1 MKNARHY
8 KYDIALSIAG
18 EDRAYAEALAEELKR
33 RKIKYFYDDEEK
45 HNLWG
50 KNLYPYLSD
59 LYQNEAHYCVIFI
72 SKHYATKR
80 WTNHEREAA
89 QARAFQENEE
99 YILPIR
105 LDNTEL
111 PGILPTVAYLEWPPE
126 TAETVADLIARKLGR
141 EPYIAPRLAVSEAI
155 QAIMPTT
162 SPDVT
167 PEKAISKS
175 RKRGE
180 VAEDAVLQTYIH
192 ELEKTYEA
200 GNASEMSYRLALE
213 SLLKDLVPGITVTHE
228 PKRKEYGSPDYVISQ
243 KTGHGLLTIGYIE
256 AKDVDAHLDDIEH
269 DAELSEPKTRDGQQ
283 LKKYRHALPNLV
295 LTNYREFRWYLHGQL
310 CLSARLTVPKIDGG
324 ITVKKKGGKKVA
336 DPGPMQMLLGTHA
349 HNTLDVARLL
359 ANFLTYSTEPISNP
373 KELAERM
380 ARITHII
387 RDMTVLSFR
396 QNEIPDTLRD
406 LYEAFKQVLI
416 PDLDVPEFA
425 DMFAQT
431 LAYGLFAARY
441 NHTSTEPFRRQ
452 DAAREIPNT
461 NPFLADLFEKI
472 TGREMD
478 NVPFVGFVDDLA
490 QLLAQ
495 TDMNAVLA
503 DFGKGTRREDPLIH
517 FYETFLAEYN
527 PKLRELRGVYY
538 TPEPVVSYIVRS
550 VDHIL
555 RTQFDCAGGLADT
568 SQTTYTYDNNGQK
581 QEKTSSRVLLLD
593 PACGTGTFL
602 YAVINHI
609 RERYRERGNAGM
621 WSSYVREHL
630 LPRIFGF
637 ELLMAPYAMAHLK
650 LGMQLA
656 ALDLPEAERQTW
668 SYDFKSK
675 ERLGLYL
682 TNTLE
687 EAMQRP
693 EMLFARSI
701 SEEANAAARVK
712 QQYPV
717 MVVLGNPPY
726 SGHSANK
733 GQWIIDLLHGI
744 DSKTGKKVGNY
755 FEVDGVSLNERN
767 PKYLNDDYVKF
778 IRFAQWRIEQTGY
791 GILAFITNHGYLDN
805 PTFRGMR
812 QSLMQSFD
820 DIYILDLHGNS
831 KKKERSPDG
840 TKDENV
846 FDIQQ
851 GVAIGIFVKRGKK
864 TSGPHSAT
872 IHHANLWGAREEYDK
887 STKSQSLRGG
897 KYHWLTEHDVATTQW
912 TILNPQSS
920 FYLFKPQ
927 DIDVE
932 TEYEQA
938 WVVNNIFTTS
948 ANGFKTHRDHFSVAF
963 HLGELHRRIGQLR
976 NINVSDEYL
985 RDKFKL
991 TDTNDWKIRQAR
1003 TAISQLKDWEKP
1015 IMPCLYRPLDRR
1027 FCYYGTYLMDRPR
1040 EAELWHARFP
1050 NMCLATGRQG
1060 QVVGGNI
1067 WNLVTVGK
1075 DVADTNLF
1083 YRGGI
1088 QYFPLYLYKMKPKD
1102 TLFDKLTLE
1111 DSADRSSNISH
1122 VFVKT
1127 FSEKINMHSIPDGK
1141 GDLQQNFGPED
1152 IFNYMY
1158 AIFHSSTYRKRYAE
1172 FLKVDFP
1179 RLPLTSNINLF
1190 RDLCII
1196 GDRLVKLH
1204 LMEVSGSP
1212 LPSYPAKGDNLVDA
1226 VRYTEPG
1233 QGWEQGRVWI
1243 NKAQYF
1249 EGVSLEIWNFFV
1261 GGYQVC
1267 QKWLK
1272 DRKGR
1277 TLSYEDIEHYQQV
1290 VAALDET
1297 NRLMQQIDDVIDT
1310 HGGWPIM

>member
-1 MKNARHY
+1 MIDKNDE
-8 KYDIALSIAG
+8 YDIAISYAG
-18 EDRAYAEALAEELKR
+18 EDRTYAEALATILQRQGIRVFFDRYER
-33 RKIKYFYDDEEK
+33 AT
-45 HNLWG
+45 LWG
-50 KNLYPYLSD
+50 KNLYTYLSE
-59 LYQNEAHYCVIFI
+59 LYQKKARYCIVFL
-72 SKHYATKR
+72 SEHYAR
-80 WTNHEREAA
+80 SLWTTHEREAA

-517 FYETFLAEYN
+517 FYETFLIQYN
-527 PKLRELRGVYY
+527 PELRVLRGVYY

-668 SYDFKSK
+668 SYDFKAK
-675 ERLGLYL
+675 ERLGVYL
-682 TNTLE
+682 TNSLE
-687 EAMQRP
+687 EATKRA
-693 EMLFARSI
+693 EMLFARYI
-701 SEEANAAARVK
+701 SDEANAAAEIK
-712 QQYPV
+712 KDLPI
-717 MVVLGNPPY
+717 MVIMGNPPY
-726 SGHSANK
+726 SGHSANRSWEK
-733 GQWIIDLLHGI
+733 VDDEWIPTFIGKLLQDYYKIDGR
-744 DSKTGKKVGNY
+744 
-755 FEVDGVSLNERN
+755 SLNERN
-767 PKYLNDDYVKF
+767 SKWLQDDYVKF
-778 IRFAQWRIEQTGY
+778 IRFSQWRIERTGH
-791 GILAFITNHGYLDN
+791 GILAFITNHGYLNN

-812 QSLMQSFD
+812 QNLLQSFD
-820 DIYILDLHGNS
+820 EIYVLDLHGNS
-831 KKKERSPDG
+831 RKKEKTPDG
-840 TKDENV
+840 SKDENV

-851 GVAIGIFVKRGKK
+851 GVAIGI
-864 TSGPHSAT
+864 
-872 IHHANLWGAREEYDK
+872 
-887 STKSQSLRGG
+887 
-897 KYHWLTEHDVATTQW
+897 
-912 TILNPQSS
+912 
-920 FYLFKPQ
+920 
-927 DIDVE
+927 
-932 TEYEQA
+932 
-938 WVVNNIFTTS
+938 VV
-948 ANGFKTHRDHFSVAF
+948 
-963 HLGELHRRIGQLR
+963 
-976 NINVSDEYL
+976 
-985 RDKFKL
+985 
-991 TDTNDWKIRQAR
+991 
-1003 TAISQLKDWEKP
+1003 
-1015 IMPCLYRPLDRR
+1015 
-1027 FCYYGTYLMDRPR
+1027 
-1040 EAELWHARFP
+1040 
-1050 NMCLATGRQG
+1050 
-1060 QVVGGNI
+1060 
-1067 WNLVTVGK
+1067 
-1075 DVADTNLF
+1075 
-1083 YRGGI
+1083 
-1088 QYFPLYLYKMKPKD
+1088 
-1102 TLFDKLTLE
+1102 
-1111 DSADRSSNISH
+1111 
-1122 VFVKT
+1122 
-1127 FSEKINMHSIPDGK
+1127 
-1141 GDLQQNFGPED
+1141 
-1152 IFNYMY
+1152 
-1158 AIFHSSTYRKRYAE
+1158 
-1172 FLKVDFP
+1172 
-1179 RLPLTSNINLF
+1179 
-1190 RDLCII
+1190 
-1196 GDRLVKLH
+1196 
-1204 LMEVSGSP
+1204 
-1212 LPSYPAKGDNLVDA
+1212 
-1226 VRYTEPG
+1226 
-1233 QGWEQGRVWI
+1233 
-1243 NKAQYF
+1243 
-1249 EGVSLEIWNFFV
+1249 
-1261 GGYQVC
+1261 
-1267 QKWLK
+1267 
-1272 DRKGR
+1272 
-1277 TLSYEDIEHYQQV
+1277 
-1290 VAALDET
+1290 
-1297 NRLMQQIDDVIDT
+1297 
-1310 HGGWPIM
+1310 

>member
-1 MKNARHY
+1 MKRARQY
-8 KYDIALSIAG
+8 KYDIALSVAG

-33 RKIKYFYDDEEK
+33 RRIKYFYDDEEK
-45 HNLWG
+45 HMLWG

-80 WTNHEREAA
+80 WTTHEREAA

-126 TAETVADLIARKLGR
+126 SAETVANNIALKLGR
-141 EPYIAPRLAVSEAI
+141 EPYIAPRLSVSEAI
-155 QAIMPTT
+155 APIT
-162 SPDVT
+162 SPDSAPAT
-167 PEKAISKS
+167 APSKS
-175 RKRGE
+175 GKKGE
-180 VAEDAVLQTYIH
+180 VAEDAVLQKYIR
-192 ELEKTYEA
+192 EIENTYEA
-200 GNASEMSYRLALE
+200 RNDSEMSYRSALE
-213 SLLKDLVPGITVTHE
+213 NLLKDLVPGITVTHE
-228 PKRKEYGSPDYVISQ
+228 PKRKAYGSPDFVISQ

-256 AKDVDAHLDDIEH
+256 KKAVDMHLDDIEH
-269 DAELSEPKTRDGQQ
+269 DAEQVEPKTRDGEQ
-283 LKKYRHALPNLV
+283 LKKYLEALENLI
-295 LTNYREFRWYLHGQL
+295 LTNYREFRWYLHGKL
-310 CLSARLTVPKIDGG
+310 CMTYRLVVPKIDSG
-324 ITVKKKGGKKVA
+324 IALTGSKKKGARKGT
-336 DPGPMQMLLGTHA
+336 DPGPMQLFLGTHTQS
-349 HNTLDVARLL
+349 TLDVARLL
-359 ANFLTYSTEPISNP
+359 ANFLTYNTEPINNP
-373 KELAERM
+373 KDLAERM
-380 ARITHII
+380 ARIAHII
-387 RDMTVLSFR
+387 RDMTILAFG
-396 QNEIPDTLRD
+396 QNEIPDTLAD
-406 LYEAFKQVLI
+406 LY
-416 PDLDVPEFA
+416 
-425 DMFAQT
+425 
-431 LAYGLFAARY
+431 
-441 NHTSTEPFRRQ
+441 
-452 DAAREIPNT
+452 
-461 NPFLADLFEKI
+461 EKI
-472 TGREMD
+472 TGRELD

-503 DFGKGTRREDPLIH
+503 DFGKRSRREDPLIH
-517 FYETFLAEYN
+517 FYETFLTEYD

-555 RTQFDCAGGLADT
+555 RTQFDCQGGLADT
-568 SQTTYTYDNNGQK
+568 SQIPYPSTKDGQK
-581 QEKTSSRVLLLD
+581 QQKPSPRVLLLD

-609 RERYRERGNAGM
+609 RERYRERDNAGM

-851 GVAIGIFVKRGKK
+851 GVAIGIFVRHPQNG
-864 TSGPHSAT
+864 SLSRHA
-872 IHHANLWGAREEYDK
+872 IVHHAHLWGPREVHQ
-887 STKSQSLRGG
+887 TMGQVQLLVAG
-897 KYHWLTEHDVATTQW
+897 KYCWLGENDIRTTAW
-912 TILNPQSS
+912 TKLEPQPP
-920 FYLFKPQ
+920 FYPFIPQ
-927 DIDVE
+927 DNILKE
-932 TEYEQA
+932 EYEQGWKVTDIFLKNSVGIVTARDALTIHWNKDEA
-938 WVVNNIFTTS
+938 W
-948 ANGFKTHRDHFSVAF
+948 KTVTDFSSLSVEDARAKYN
-963 HLGELHRRIGQLR
+963 LGKDAR
-976 NINVSDEYL
+976 
-985 RDKFKL
+985 
-991 TDTNDWKIRQAR
+991 DWKVALAQDDLRK
-1003 TAISQLKDWEKP
+1003 SGLSKSNLVP
-1015 IMPCLYRPLDRR
+1015 ILYRPFDIRYT
-1027 FCYYGTYLMDRPR
+1027 YYTGNSRGFHCMPR
-1040 EAELWHARFP
+1040 NDVMHHMLAGKNLALITSRLTKGETFKHVQVTRNIVEVICMSP
-1050 NMCLATGRQG
+1050 NTSNNGF
-1060 QVVGGNI
+1060 V
-1067 WNLVTVGK
+1067 
-1075 DVADTNLF
+1075 
-1083 YRGGI
+1083 
-1088 QYFPLYLYKMKPKD
+1088 FPLYLFPDSKKKELFDTD
-1102 TLFDKLTLE
+1102 TLLDNSNGLVHNL
-1111 DSADRSSNISH
+1111 SSN
-1122 VFVKT
+1122 FVAFVASKLSMD
-1127 FSEKINMHSIPDGK
+1127 FLPDRQ
-1141 GDLQQNFGPED
+1141 GDLQNNFGPED
-1152 IFNYMY
+1152 IFNYSY
-1158 AIFHSSTYRKRYAE
+1158 AIVHSPTYRERYAE
-1172 FLKVDFP
+1172 FLKADFP
-1179 RLPLTSNINLF
+1179 RLPLTSNADLF
-1190 RDLCII
+1190 RELCRI

-1204 LMEVSGSP
+1204 LMEASGSLFP
-1212 LPSYPAKGDNLVDA
+1212 AYPARGDDLVDT

-1249 EGVSLEIWNFFV
+1249 EGVWPEIWNFHI

-1290 VAALDET
+1290 VAVLDET
-1297 NRLMQQIDDVIDT
+1297 ISLMKQIDSVIDA
-1310 HGGWPIM
+1310 HGGWPIA